1 MNYNHMKI
9 SIPKEAN
16 AVEALQC
23 VCDFLKEN
31 TVEYDRL
38 RTDMTI
44 SFTLKTP
51 DGKVCPLN
59 DGIFTLKNKSV
70 VDISLE
76 LKEHAKAVCLERIK
90 ESVERFYEKAD
101 ILECS
106 IKKAE
111 TYLATAKRKNLG
123 TIEHWEERLQKHRHE
138 KETVISPI
146 LAMYSLLD
154 RCTKEGKV
162 TWSFHIAQN
171 GKKKEIRVRPTFDS
185 DCTITKNPLYFYYQD
200 EYHNSFTTDDLNEE
214 HWLKVSVNSKK

>member
-1 MNYNHMKI
+1 MKI

-76 LKEHAKAVCLERIK
+76 LKEHAKAVCAKLMK
-90 ESVERFYEKAD
+90 EHVNRFNQDLIVLKYDISRSEK
-101 ILECS
+101 
-106 IKKAE
+106 
-111 TYLATAKRKNLG
+111 YLANAKRKNLG
-123 TIEHWEERLQKHRHE
+123 TIEHWEERLQKLRYK
-138 KETVISPI
+138 KETVAPQM
-146 LAMYSLLD
+146 LAMYSLLE
-154 RCTKEGKV
+154 RCATEGKV

-171 GKKKEIRVRPTFDS
+171 GKKKEIRVRPIFDPE
-185 DCTITKNPLYFYYQD
+185 CTMMNNPVYFYYQD
-200 EYHNSFTTDDLNEE
+200 EYHNSFTTEDLNVE
-214 HWLKVSVNSKK
+214 HWLKVAVNDSKK